1 MQALKMPKD
10 IEDMPAAAIG
20 PFTLRQ
26 VVGLILGGGIITLVW
41 IFVKP
46 YLSMDLCIGLCVL
59 TAIPALAIGFVPK
72 SMLQGLYMEQFAL
85 MWLNY
90 NVLRPTRRKYKVEN
104 PYDNICKTYAK
115 KEKQKRQLA
124 IDKRSRAEKKKMK
137 KFNASLKGVA

>member
-1 MQALKMPKD
+1 
-10 IEDMPAAAIG
+10 
-20 PFTLRQ
+20 
-26 VVGLILGGGIITLVW
+26 
-41 IFVKP
+41 
-46 YLSMDLCIGLCVL
+46 
-59 TAIPALAIGFVPK
+59 
-72 SMLQGLYMEQFAL
+72 MEQFAL